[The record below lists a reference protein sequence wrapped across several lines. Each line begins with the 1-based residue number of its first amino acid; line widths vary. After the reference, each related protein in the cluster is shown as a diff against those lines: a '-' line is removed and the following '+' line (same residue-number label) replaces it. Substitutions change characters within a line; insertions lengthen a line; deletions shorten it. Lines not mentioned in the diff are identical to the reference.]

1 MMSEVSRLILLK
13 AVLSLTRQISTIR
26 YIGAHTSV
34 PEPSIMA
41 WDVDA
46 ANPVG
51 AEYMIMEK
59 VYAVF
64 LRRSLRSTT
73 GSNDERITDAG
84 SGSLGRMA
92 NTGR

>member
-1 MMSEVSRLILLK
+1 MSEVSRLILLK

-34 PEPSIMA
+34 PVPSIMA

-59 VYAVF
+59 VCAVF